1 MDKFNLKG
9 FINENNLGAYS
20 KLEAKKRDVDG
31 DGDIDSDDYMAAK
44 DAAIKK
50 AMNKNENINEAT
62 DLETV
67 EIIASILY
75 KMSDGNTTARQS
87 AFETAKVPR

>member
-9 FINENNLGAYS
+9 FINENNLGAYA

-62 DLETV
+62 DAEVIKICINLL
-67 EIIASILY
+67 ILVHVKLKRY
-75 KMSDGNTTARQS
+75 
-87 AFETAKVPR
+87 

>member
-1 MDKFNLKG
+1 MDNFNLKG

-20 KLEAKKRDVDG
+20 RLEGKKRDVDG

-50 AMNKNENINEAT
+50 AMG
-62 DLETV
+62 
-67 EIIASILY
+67 
-75 KMSDGNTTARQS
+75 KM
-87 AFETAKVPR
+87 KI

>member
-1 MDKFNLKG
+1 MDNFNLKN

-20 KLEAKKRDVDG
+20 KLEGQKRDVDG

-50 AMNKNENINEAT
+50 ATGKTENI
-62 DLETV
+62 DP
-67 EIIASILY
+67 
-75 KMSDGNTTARQS
+75 S
-87 AFETAKVPR
+87 AISEWPIGELVML